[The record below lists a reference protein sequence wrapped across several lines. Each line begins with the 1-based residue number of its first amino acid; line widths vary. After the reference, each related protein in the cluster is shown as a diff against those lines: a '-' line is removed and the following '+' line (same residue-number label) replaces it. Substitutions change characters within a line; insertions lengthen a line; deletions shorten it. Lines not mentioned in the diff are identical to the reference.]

1 MTIAIRLARLVAS
14 GCGVGHAPFAPGTVA
29 SAIALLLGAFL
40 LRVSPTLL
48 PIIAAISAFAGL
60 WAITAARIDDDPG
73 WVVIDEFAGQ
83 FLALCGLVHATW
95 PGLLAAF
102 LIFRFLDIAKPG
114 PIAWAD
120 RQNNPA
126 GIMADDII
134 AGAIAA
140 GILWAVRAH
149 WPAVFY

>member
-1 MTIAIRLARLVAS
+1 MPLSRLIAS
-14 GCGVGHAPFAPGTVA
+14 GCGCGYAPIAPGTVA
-29 SAIALLLGAFL
+29 SAAAVLLGAL
-40 LRVSPTLL
+40 ALHVSFALL
-48 PIIAAISAFAGL
+48 PVLAATAAFGGL
-60 WAITAARIDDDPG
+60 WAVSAQHVEEDPS

-83 FLALCGLVHATW
+83 WLALCGLAAATW
-95 PGLLAAF
+95 PGLIAAF
-102 LIFRFLDIAKPG
+102 LIFRLLDIAKPG

-120 RQNNPA
+120 RQKSPA

-149 WPAVFY
+149 WPNLIG

>member
-1 MTIAIRLARLVAS
+1 MTTVGLARLIAS
-14 GCGVGHAPFAPGTVA
+14 GCGVGYAPIAPGTVA
-29 SAIALLLGAFL
+29 SAIALLIGALL

-48 PIIAAISAFAGL
+48 PIIAAITAFAGL
-60 WAITAARIDDDPG
+60 WAVTAARAEDDPS

-95 PGLLAAF
+95 LGLLAAF
-102 LIFRFLDIAKPG
+102 LIFRLLDIVKPG
-114 PIAWAD
+114 PIRWAD

-140 GILWAVRAH
+140 AILWAMRSH
-149 WPAVFY
+149 WPAVFD